1 MKRFEGQAT
10 FVRVDVDET
19 KDVATEYKTNAVPT
33 QVMFWDRAEVAR
45 VRGASTDALREM
57 VLKNLA

>member
-1 MKRFEGQAT
+1 MKRFEGQAR
-10 FVRVDVDET
+10 FIRVDVDET
-19 KDVATEYKTNAVPT
+19 KDIAAEYKINAVPT
-33 QVMFWDRAEVAR
+33 QVMFRDRAEVAR

>member
-1 MKRFEGQAT
+1 MKRFERQAT

-19 KDVATEYKTNAVPT
+19 KDVATEYKINAVPT
-33 QVMFWDRAEVAR
+33 QVMFRGGAEVAR